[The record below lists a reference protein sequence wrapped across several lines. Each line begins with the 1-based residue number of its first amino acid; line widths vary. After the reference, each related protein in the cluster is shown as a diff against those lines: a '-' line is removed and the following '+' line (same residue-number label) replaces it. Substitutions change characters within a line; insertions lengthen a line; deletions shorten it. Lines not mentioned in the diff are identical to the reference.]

1 MAPLRASGSALLAT
15 YERRGM
21 ARYVNRSAWAQRL
34 LGADQHMRIRVAMTG
49 VSALLSMVCGGLVI
63 LLAYAGFARVDL
75 SLLWIGTLVLFN
87 LGVLVCI
94 RTGWTQRLDD
104 PALTQLQIRYAIL
117 SNAAGYALLGE
128 ARGITPVILSL
139 VLMFGIFNLSAR
151 QMLANLLLSLLCFGI
166 AMAVVFW
173 TNAPG
178 HNAVLELAYGVMVV
192 LVLLGSTFVG
202 LRIQHVRERLKRQK
216 HALGAA
222 LQRINHL
229 ATHDELTG
237 LINRRRMT
245 ELAQAERQRCARSHR
260 PLVLA
265 LLDLDHFKLI
275 NDRHGHAVGDAV
287 LCAFAHTVQ
296 RNLRG
301 TDVLARWG
309 GEEFLVLLPET
320 SIEGALALLER
331 VRSDVA
337 ALSVESALGP
347 IRITV
352 STGLAA
358 GHAGQTL
365 EQVLEQA
372 DEALY
377 QAKAQGRDRVERHAG
392 SQWAELLVWP
402 EEGLSASGKT
412 VARHVA

>member
-1 MAPLRASGSALLAT
+1 
-15 YERRGM
+15 M
-21 ARYVNRSAWAQRL
+21 ARYVNRSAWARRL

-229 ATHDELTG
+229 ATHDDLTG
-237 LINRRRMT
+237 LVNRRRMT
-245 ELAQAERQRCARSHR
+245 ELLTVERERCERSGR

-265 LLDLDHFKLI
+265 LLDLDLFKRI
-275 NDRHGHAVGDAV
+275 NDQHGHAVGDAA
-287 LCAFAHTVQ
+287 LCAFAQEVEK
-296 RNLRG
+296 NLRS

-309 GEEFLVLLPET
+309 GEEFLLLMPET
-320 SIEGALALLER
+320 SIKGALALLER
-331 VRSDVA
+331 VRGDVA
-337 ALSVESALGP
+337 GLCLETAMGS

-352 STGLAA
+352 SAGLAA
-358 GHAGQTL
+358 GRRGQTL

-377 QAKAQGRDRVERHAG
+377 QAKEQGRDRVVLHAG
-392 SQWAELLVWP
+392 SHWAELMAWP
-402 EEGLSASGKT
+402 DDTLAASEPQA
-412 VARHVA
+412 AR

>member
-1 MAPLRASGSALLAT
+1 MAHN
-15 YERRGM
+15 
-21 ARYVNRSAWAQRL
+21 VNRSVWTQRL

-49 VSALLSMVCGGLVI
+49 VSALLSVVCGGLVI

-75 SLLWIGTLVLFN
+75 SLLWISTIVLFN

-94 RTGWTQRLDD
+94 RSGWTQDLDD

-117 SNAAGYALLGE
+117 SNAVGYALLGE

-173 TNAPG
+173 THAPG
-178 HNAVLELAYGVMVV
+178 HNAVLELAYGVIVV

-202 LRIQHVRERLKRQK
+202 LRIQHVRQRLKRQK

-222 LQRINHL
+222 LERINHL
-229 ATHDELTG
+229 ATHDDLTG
-237 LINRRRMT
+237 LVNRRRMT
-245 ELAQAERQRCARSHR
+245 ELLTVERERCERSGR

-265 LLDLDHFKLI
+265 LLDLDLFKRV
-275 NDRHGHAVGDAV
+275 NDQHGHAVGDAV
-287 LCAFAHTVQ
+287 LCAFAQGVEK
-296 RNLRG
+296 NLRS

-309 GEEFLVLLPET
+309 GEEFLLLLPET
-320 SIEGALALLER
+320 DAGGAELLLER
-331 VRSDVA
+331 LRAEVA
-337 ALSVESALGP
+337 SLHIACPAGHVG
-347 IRITV
+347 ITV
-352 STGLAA
+352 SAGLAVSLP
-358 GHAGQTL
+358 GQPV
-365 EQVLEQA
+365 ERVIECA

-377 QAKAQGRDRVERHAG
+377 QAKEQGRNRVVRHPQRA
-392 SQWAELLVWP
+392 SAAPQAQPPSEHRELRP
-402 EEGLSASGKT
+402 A
-412 VARHVA
+412 